1 MNIRTRRR
9 LTLSIGFLLAIQLV
23 TSAGAIVLFGRMTPA
38 IERILREN
46 VYSAEAVE
54 VMLVALAEAEEDPGA
69 HERFFGALARAK
81 DNVTEEDERPPL
93 ATLERVGAAA
103 ISGDGAATQE
113 ALSALRRLG
122 NINRAAMQRADQ
134 NAQRLGSAGAWA
146 AVFLGLAG
154 LGASALTVRNLHRRL
169 LLPLAEIV
177 AVARAARANDPR
189 RRCVR
194 THASGELETVMV
206 ALDELLDDRERAAPR
221 GANIGDA
228 REHRALIAML
238 DRYPEPAIVIDEHGE
253 IVAASAS
260 ALEHLAKSSELKRG
274 LSEVAAG
281 ASVPTVVAESLG
293 EAGTLCTLN
302 AD

>member
-1 MNIRTRRR
+1 
-9 LTLSIGFLLAIQLV
+9 
-23 TSAGAIVLFGRMTPA
+23 MTPA

-54 VMLVALAEAEEDPGA
+54 VMLVALADAEEDPGA
-69 HERFFGALARAK
+69 RERFFGALARAK

-93 ATLERVGAAA
+93 ATLERVGSAA
-103 ISGDGAATQE
+103 ISGDGAATAE
-113 ALSALRRLG
+113 ALTALRQLG

-177 AVARAARANDPR
+177 EVARAARANDPR

-194 THASGELETVMV
+194 TYATGELETVMI
-206 ALDELLDDRERAAPR
+206 AFDELLDDRERAAPR
-221 GANIGDA
+221 GASIGDA

-238 DRYPEPAIVIDEHGE
+238 DRYPDPTIVIDGDGE
-253 IVAASAS
+253 VVAASKS
-260 ALEHLAKSSELKRG
+260 ALKHLAESAELKRG
-274 LSEVAAG
+274 LSEVAEG
-281 ASVPTVVAESLG
+281 RSRPGIQAESLG
-293 EAGTLCTLN
+293 EAGTLCTFRESEG
-302 AD
+302 